1 MQLKNTIVLAFA
13 ALFMAVSCISSDKSV
28 GDNLIPG
35 NQDLPVRTAEIAL
48 PVQLKSSQP
57 LQSLSNTECVFGA
70 IRTPEHGLAEF
81 ATAANICPNVNG
93 WNFGKDLQVEEVYF
107 LANVSQIFV
116 PNDQLRG
123 IPQNITIHRTRKL
136 IDTTTVHNNN
146 FTEADYDQEPI
157 NASEAVYFGGDSLK
171 IHLKKSFAEEI
182 FTATKEERDTLMR
195 FARRFKGLMIKSSA
209 PDEGVYGGR
218 ENFINYGTASV
229 YMKVNF
235 QPTWAE
241 GLARKDTIFV
251 LNFGTEMCLNLSS
264 YESKANQTDAPG
276 EVMNIEGAAG
286 IKPFISKDDL
296 KQAIDS
302 WKRSEG
308 LEEKTVIIARGALV
322 FPFEMPENIDD
333 LAKYPSTL
341 YPCNRVYDSTYKAN
355 IFYPVMDVNIQGYSI
370 GAINRSLGEY
380 RMDIPSIIQDFVSKD
395 ASQLDE
401 LTHNLWVMPTKSK
414 TDSYYG
420 NTTYDVDL
428 STYFLGSVNGPQAEN
443 HPKLQIIY
451 SVMED

>member
-1 MQLKNTIVLAFA
+1 MQLKNTIVLAVA

-35 NQDLPVRTAEIAL
+35 NQDLPVRSAEIAL

-70 IRTPEHGLAEF
+70 IRTPENGLVEF

-93 WNFGKDLQVEEVYF
+93 WDFGKDIQIKEVYF

-116 PNDQLRG
+116 PDNQQKG
-123 IPQNITIHRTRKL
+123 VPQNITIHRTNKL
-136 IDTTTVHNNN
+136 IESTTVQNNN
-146 FTEADYDQEPI
+146 FTEADYDQEPL

-171 IHLKKSFAEEI
+171 IHLKNSFAEEI
-182 FTATKEERDTLMR
+182 FTATREELDTLMR
-195 FARRFKGLMIKSSA
+195 FAKRFKGLMIKSSA
-209 PDEGVYGGR
+209 PEAGFFGGR

-229 YMKVNF
+229 FISVNF

-264 YESKANQTDAPG
+264 YESNAFQTDAPG
-276 EVMNIEGAAG
+276 DVLNIEGAAG
-286 IKPFISKDDL
+286 IKPYISKEDL
-296 KQAIDS
+296 KHAIDA
-302 WKRSEG
+302 WKSSEG
-308 LEEKTVIIARGALV
+308 LDGKEIIIARGSLV
-322 FPFEMPENIDD
+322 FPFEMPEDMD
-333 LAKYPSTL
+333 MSKYPPTL
-341 YPCNRVYDSTYKAN
+341 YPCNREYDTTYKAN
-355 IFYPVMDVNIQGYSI
+355 IFYPVMDVNIQGYNV
-370 GAINRSLGEY
+370 GTVNRSLKEY

-395 ASQLDE
+395 ASELDD
-401 LTHNLWVMPTKSK
+401 LKHNLWIMPTKSK

-428 STYFLGSVNGPQAEN
+428 STYFLGKINGPEHRN
-443 HPKLQIIY
+443 YPTLQIIY
-451 SVMED
+451 TVLEN

>member
-1 MQLKNTIVLAFA
+1 MQFKNTIVLAVA

-28 GDNLIPG
+28 GDNLIPD
-35 NQDLPVRTAEIAL
+35 NQDLVVRTAEIAL

-57 LQSLSNTECVFGA
+57 LQSLSNTECAFGA

-93 WNFGKDLQVEEVYF
+93 WNFGKDIQVKEVYF

-116 PNDQLRG
+116 PDNQQKG

-136 IDTTTVHNNN
+136 IEPTTVHNNA
-146 FTEADYDQEPI
+146 FTEDDYDKEPL

-171 IHLKKSFAEEI
+171 IHLKKSFAEEV
-182 FTATKEERDTLMR
+182 FTATREDLDTLMR
-195 FARRFKGLMIKSSA
+195 FAKRFKGLMIKSSV
-209 PDEGVYGGR
+209 PEDGFFGGR

-229 YMKVNF
+229 FISVNF

-264 YESKANQTDAPG
+264 YQSNFLQTDAPG
-276 EVMNIEGAAG
+276 NVLNIEGAAG
-286 IKPFISKDDL
+286 IKPYISKEDL
-296 KQAIDS
+296 KHAIDS
-302 WKRSEG
+302 WKSHEG
-308 LEEKTVIIARGALV
+308 LDGKNIIIARGSLV
-322 FPFEMPENIDD
+322 FPFEMPDD
-333 LAKYPSTL
+333 MDMSKYPPTL
-341 YPCNRVYDSTYKAN
+341 YPCNREYDTTYKAN
-355 IFYPVMDVNIQGYSI
+355 IFYPIMDVNIQGYNV
-370 GAINRSLGEY
+370 GTINRSLKEY

-395 ASQLDE
+395 ASQLDN
-401 LTHNLWVMPTKSK
+401 LTHNLWIMPTKSE

-428 STYFLGSVNGPQAEN
+428 STYFLGSVNGPE
-443 HPKLQIIY
+443 HEKYPTLQIVY
-451 SVMED
+451 TVMED

>member
-1 MQLKNTIVLAFA
+1 MQFKNTIVLAVA

-35 NQDLPVRTAEIAL
+35 NQDLPVRSAEIAL

-70 IRTPEHGLAEF
+70 IRTPENGLVEF

-93 WNFGKDLQVEEVYF
+93 WDFGKDIQIKEVYF

-116 PNDQLRG
+116 PDNQQKG
-123 IPQNITIHRTRKL
+123 VPQNITIHRTNKL
-136 IDTTTVHNNN
+136 IESATVQNNN
-146 FTEADYDQEPI
+146 FTEADYDKEPL

-171 IHLKKSFAEEI
+171 IHLKNSFAEEI
-182 FTATKEERDTLMR
+182 FTATREELDTLMR
-195 FARRFKGLMIKSSA
+195 FAKRFKGLMIKSSA
-209 PDEGVYGGR
+209 PEAGFFGGR

-229 YMKVNF
+229 FISVNF

-241 GLARKDTIFV
+241 GLARKDTLFV

-264 YESKANQTDAPG
+264 YESNAFQTDAPG
-276 EVMNIEGAAG
+276 DVLNIEGAAG
-286 IKPFISKDDL
+286 IKPYISKEDL
-296 KQAIDS
+296 KHAIDA
-302 WKRSEG
+302 WKSSEG
-308 LEEKTVIIARGALV
+308 LDGKEIIIARGSLV
-322 FPFEMPENIDD
+322 FPFEMPEDMD
-333 LAKYPSTL
+333 MSKYPPTL
-341 YPCNRVYDSTYKAN
+341 YPCNREYDTTYKAN
-355 IFYPVMDVNIQGYSI
+355 IFYPVMDVNIQGYNV
-370 GAINRSLGEY
+370 GTVNRSLKEY

-395 ASQLDE
+395 ASGLDD
-401 LTHNLWVMPTKSK
+401 LKHNLWIMPTKAK

-428 STYFLGSVNGPQAEN
+428 STYFLGKINGPEHRN
-443 HPKLQIIY
+443 YPTLQIIY
-451 SVMED
+451 TVLEK

>member
-35 NQDLPVRTAEIAL
+35 NQDLPVRSAEIAL

-70 IRTPEHGLAEF
+70 IRTPENGLVEF

-93 WNFGKDLQVEEVYF
+93 WDFGKDIQIKEVYF

-116 PNDQLRG
+116 PDNQQKG
-123 IPQNITIHRTRKL
+123 VPQNITIHRTNKL
-136 IDTTTVHNNN
+136 IESTTVQNNN
-146 FTEADYDQEPI
+146 FTEADYDHEPL

-171 IHLKKSFAEEI
+171 IHLKNSFAEEI
-182 FTATKEERDTLMR
+182 FTATREELDTLMR
-195 FARRFKGLMIKSSA
+195 FAKRFKGLMIKSSA
-209 PDEGVYGGR
+209 PEAGFFGGR

-229 YMKVNF
+229 FISVNF

-264 YESKANQTDAPG
+264 YESNAFQTDAPG
-276 EVMNIEGAAG
+276 DVLNIEGAAG
-286 IKPFISKDDL
+286 IKPYISKEDL
-296 KQAIDS
+296 KHAIDA
-302 WKRSEG
+302 WKSSEG
-308 LEEKTVIIARGALV
+308 LDGKEIIIARGSLV
-322 FPFEMPENIDD
+322 FPFEMPEDMD
-333 LAKYPSTL
+333 MSKYPPTL
-341 YPCNRVYDSTYKAN
+341 YPCNREYDTTYKAN
-355 IFYPVMDVNIQGYSI
+355 IFYPVMDVNIQGYNV
-370 GAINRSLGEY
+370 GTVNRSLKEY

-395 ASQLDE
+395 ASELDD
-401 LTHNLWVMPTKSK
+401 LKHNLWIMPTKSK

-428 STYFLGSVNGPQAEN
+428 STYFLGKINGPEHRN
-443 HPKLQIIY
+443 YPTLQIIY
-451 SVMED
+451 TVLEN

>member
-1 MQLKNTIVLAFA
+1 MQLKNTIVLAVA

-35 NQDLPVRTAEIAL
+35 NQDLPVRSAEIAL

-70 IRTPEHGLAEF
+70 IRTPENGLVEF

-93 WNFGKDLQVEEVYF
+93 WDFGKDIQIKEVYF

-116 PNDQLRG
+116 PDNQQKG
-123 IPQNITIHRTRKL
+123 VPQNITIHRTNKL
-136 IDTTTVHNNN
+136 IESTTVQNNN
-146 FTEADYDQEPI
+146 FTEADYDQEPL

-171 IHLKKSFAEEI
+171 IHLKNSFAEEI
-182 FTATKEERDTLMR
+182 FTATREELDTLMR
-195 FARRFKGLMIKSSA
+195 FAKRFKGLMIKSSA
-209 PDEGVYGGR
+209 PEAGFFGGR

-229 YMKVNF
+229 FISVNF

-264 YESKANQTDAPG
+264 YESNAFQTDAPG
-276 EVMNIEGAAG
+276 DVLNIEGAAG
-286 IKPFISKDDL
+286 IKPYISKEDL
-296 KQAIDS
+296 KHAIDA
-302 WKRSEG
+302 WKSSEG
-308 LEEKTVIIARGALV
+308 LDGKEIIIARGSLA
-322 FPFEMPENIDD
+322 FPFEMPEDMD
-333 LAKYPSTL
+333 MSKYPPTL
-341 YPCNRVYDSTYKAN
+341 YPCNREYDTTYKAN
-355 IFYPVMDVNIQGYSI
+355 IFYPVMDVNIQGYNV
-370 GAINRSLGEY
+370 GTVNRSLKEY

-395 ASQLDE
+395 ASELDD
-401 LTHNLWVMPTKSK
+401 LKHNLWIMPTKAK

-428 STYFLGSVNGPQAEN
+428 STYFLGKINGPEHRN
-443 HPKLQIIY
+443 YPTLQIIY
-451 SVMED
+451 TVLEN